1 MTPASAYSTLPWQN
15 FLVAEVGAAAAL
27 TGLLFVAVSINLERI
42 LSFPKLPA
50 RAAETL
56 SLLLLVVVIVSLG
69 LAPQPS
75 SALAA
80 EIIACAGLM
89 SAVTAIVQWHHG
101 PDSPTDP
108 AWWFLSRIATAQV
121 PMLLFLTGGITLAAR
136 HGGGL
141 YWVLPATLT
150 AFLGAVYNAWVLLVE
165 IIRQNPRLPPGSP
178 PGVTGSPRPLFSVQ
192 PARCS
197 PQGPDSALSAPQR
210 GQPQDSRHRG
220 MRKGRVSERDVNLH
234 ACDLR
239 RCPSGPS
246 WERTSTGHRIPQ
258 VPEGRLRQISHPGH
272 RS

>member
-1 MTPASAYSTLPWQN
+1 MNPASAYSTLPWQN
-15 FLVAEVGAAAAL
+15 FLIAEVGAAAAL
-27 TGLLFVAVSINLERI
+27 TGLLFVAVSINLDRI

-56 SLLLLVVVIVSLG
+56 SLLLLVVVITSLG

-141 YWVLPATLT
+141 YWVLPATLA

-165 IIRQNPRLPPGSP
+165 IIRQNPRLPLGSP

-192 PARCS
+192 PAHCS
-197 PQGPDSALSAPQR
+197 PQGADSALSAPQR
-210 GQPQDSRHRG
+210 GQPQGLWHRG
-220 MRKGRVSERDVNLH
+220 MRKGRMSERDLNSQES
-234 ACDLR
+234 DLR
-239 RCPSGPS
+239 RCPSGSVGLSHGALTQLVTRSPS
-246 WERTSTGHRIPQ
+246 
-258 VPEGRLRQISHPGH
+258 
-272 RS
+272 